1 MSPLD
6 VLVLTADALG
16 SALLGAAVELS
27 GHRPRFPLPRESAR
41 AALLRLRPRVVLV
54 ECAHQEAGN
63 DGFLG
68 PAIMTG
74 ARPILVYT
82 GGHKDPT
89 GLAAARALAA
99 RLEVPLCILPEESD
113 QLGRLLDAEAHA

>member
-27 GHRPRFPLPRESAR
+27 GHRPVFPQARESAR
-41 AALLRLRPRVVLV
+41 AALLRVRPRVVLV
-54 ECAHQEAGN
+54 EHSHPEGG
-63 DGFLG
+63 DERFLG

-82 GGHKDPT
+82 GGHQDPH
-89 GLAAARALAA
+89 GLASARALAE
-99 RLEVPLCILPEESD
+99 RLGVPLCILPEESEE
-113 QLGRLLDAEAHA
+113 LANLLDAEARA